1 MSAPQ
6 RREGILDAALEE
18 FSMNGYHETSLEGVA
33 DRAGISKALI
43 YEHFSSKRELH
54 EALLSRYD
62 REVLD
67 RVIAAIATAHPL
79 EDRLK
84 ATAEAFFGF
93 VEENREPWRL
103 IVRNPGVTG
112 VDESVGQ
119 NQKDMAQAIASV
131 LVPDAPPEMMTSPEA
146 GRFELEMIAQQ
157 MLGAWRG
164 VAIWWDDHRDVPRER
179 LVQAIMNVGWMG
191 LERLSQGEMWEG
203 GSRV

>member
-191 LERLSQGEMWEG
+191 LERLSQGEMWEA
-203 GSRV
+203 

>member
-1 MSAPQ
+1 
-6 RREGILDAALEE
+6 
-18 FSMNGYHETSLEGVA
+18 MNGYHETSLEGVA
-33 DRAGISKALI
+33 TRAGISKALI

-67 RVIAAIATAHPL
+67 RVIAAIASPNPV
-79 EDRLK
+79 EQRLY
-84 ATAEAFFGF
+84 ATADAFLSF

-131 LVPDAPPEMMTSPEA
+131 LQADAPQELAVDSPDQ
-146 GRFELEMIAQQ
+146 GRFEVEMIAQQ

-164 VAIWWDDHRDVPRER
+164 VAIWWDDHRDVPREQ
-179 LVQAIMNVGWMG
+179 LVRMIMNVGWMG
-191 LERLSQGEMWEG
+191 LDRLSQGELWEG
-203 GSRV
+203 

>member
-67 RVIAAIATAHPL
+67 RVIAAIASPNPV
-79 EDRLK
+79 EQRLY
-84 ATAEAFFGF
+84 ATADAFLSF

-112 VDESVGQ
+112 VDETVGQ
-119 NQKDMAQAIASV
+119 NQRDMAQAIASV
-131 LVPDAPPEMMTSPEA
+131 LQADAPPEMMESPDD
-146 GRFELEMIAQQ
+146 GRFEIEMVAQQ

-179 LVQAIMNVGWMG
+179 LVRSIMNVGWMG
-191 LERLSQGEMWEG
+191 LDRLSQGELWDG
-203 GSRV
+203 

>member
-1 MSAPQ
+1 
-6 RREGILDAALEE
+6 
-18 FSMNGYHETSLEGVA
+18 
-33 DRAGISKALI
+33 
-43 YEHFSSKRELH
+43 
-54 EALLSRYD
+54 
-62 REVLD
+62 
-67 RVIAAIATAHPL
+67 
-79 EDRLK
+79 
-84 ATAEAFFGF
+84 

-203 GSRV
+203 

>member
-1 MSAPQ
+1 MSAAD

-33 DRAGISKALI
+33 ARAGISKALI

-54 EALLSRYD
+54 EALLNRYD

-67 RVIAAIATAHPL
+67 RVISAIATAGPL
-79 EDRLK
+79 EERLL
-84 ATAEAFFGF
+84 ATANAFLGF

-131 LVPDAPPEMMTSPEA
+131 LHTDAPQELEANSPDQ

-164 VAIWWDDHRDVPRER
+164 VAIWWDDHRDVPRED
-179 LVQAIMNVGWMG
+179 LVRMIMNVGWMG
-191 LERLSQGEMWEG
+191 IDRLSQGELWEG
-203 GSRV
+203 

>member
-1 MSAPQ
+1 MSAAD

-18 FSMNGYHETSLEGVA
+18 FAMNGYHETSLEGVA
-33 DRAGISKALI
+33 TRAGISKALI

-67 RVIAAIATAHPL
+67 RVIAAIASPNPV
-79 EDRLK
+79 EQRLY
-84 ATAEAFFGF
+84 ATADAFLSF

-131 LVPDAPPEMMTSPEA
+131 LQADAPQELAVDSPDQ
-146 GRFELEMIAQQ
+146 GRFEVEMIAQQ

-164 VAIWWDDHRDVPRER
+164 VAIWWDDHRDVPREQ
-179 LVQAIMNVGWMG
+179 LVRMIMNVGWMG
-191 LERLSQGEMWEG
+191 LDRLSQGELWEG
-203 GSRV
+203 

>member
-84 ATAEAFFGF
+84 ATAEAFFGL

-131 LVPDAPPEMMTSPEA
+131 LVPDAPPEMMTTPEA

-203 GSRV
+203 

>member
-203 GSRV
+203 